1 MDGYADSSGA
11 RRRPVH
17 CRGLLLRQDREEPS
31 QPEDAGR
38 ASTGDQRQ
46 AGDPD
51 PYERRYAGAAG
62 PAFPH
67 DGERRHGGRAVS
79 MRTSTRPSKVTTRQ
93 VFAIAGPAM
102 IANLTTPLIG
112 IVSTTAIGRLG
123 DATLLGGVA
132 MASVLFDCIFWL
144 FAFLRMSTVAFTA
157 QSLGAGE
164 PGELRAIL
172 VRGFIVAAL
181 IGTALI
187 LLQVPLA
194 SILLGAMGGS
204 EGVTRAAKTYFI
216 IRIWS
221 SPLALGNYV
230 MLGWLIG
237 QARAK
242 LALGMQISINLIN
255 VAATVVLV
263 LVFDF
268 GIAGAAIAAVIAE
281 TAGLV
286 LGLLIARHLSKGQFA
301 ASRALLFD
309 RAKLMRMLAVNRD
322 IMIRTASL
330 IAAFLFFTA
339 QGARAGDMTLAANA
353 VLNNFLLISA
363 FFLDGLANA
372 AEQLCGRACGARD
385 RDEFSGAV
393 RLVVFWGFGFALA
406 VTGVF
411 ALFGPALIDLMTAS
425 PDVRRIARDFLL
437 FVVASP
443 ALAVF
448 AFAFDGVYIG
458 ATWARDMRNL
468 MVASLAIFLAAWFA
482 LRSFGNAGLWAAL
495 LVHYA
500 ARGGLEAW
508 RYPALLRKSFG

>member
-1 MDGYADSSGA
+1 MHS
-11 RRRPVH
+11 PV
-17 CRGLLLRQDREEPS
+17 
-31 QPEDAGR
+31 A
-38 ASTGDQRQ
+38 
-46 AGDPD
+46 
-51 PYERRYAGAAG
+51 
-62 PAFPH
+62 
-67 DGERRHGGRAVS
+67 
-79 MRTSTRPSKVTTRQ
+79 PSKVTTAQ

-132 MASVLFDCIFWL
+132 MASVLFDCMFWL
-144 FAFLRMSTVAFTA
+144 FGFLRMSTVAFTA

-164 PGELRAIL
+164 TNELRAIL
-172 VRGFIVAAL
+172 LRGLIVAAVV
-181 IGTALI
+181 GAALI
-187 LLQVPLA
+187 ALQMPLA
-194 SILLGAMGGS
+194 TILLSAMGGS
-204 EGVTRAAKTYFI
+204 EGVTRAAKTYFT

-268 GIAGAAIAAVIAE
+268 GIAGAAIAALIAE
-281 TAGLV
+281 TAGLM
-286 LGLLIARHLSKGQFA
+286 LGLLIARHLSNGQFA

-309 RAKLMRMLAVNRD
+309 RTKLMRMLAVNRD

-353 VLNNFLLISA
+353 VLNNFLLIGA

-372 AEQLCGRACGARD
+372 AEQLCGRAYGARD
-385 RDEFSGAV
+385 KGAFAGAV
-393 RLVVFWGFGFALA
+393 KLVVMWGFAFSLVVAACFL
-406 VTGVF
+406 V
-411 ALFGPALIDLMTAS
+411 FGPAFIDIMTAS
-425 PDVRRIARDFLL
+425 AEVRRIARDYLPFVIFAPLL
-437 FVVASP
+437 G
-443 ALAVF
+443 VF
-448 AFAFDGVYIG
+448 AFAFDGIYIG

-468 MVASLAIFLAAWFA
+468 MLASLVVFLTAWFA
-482 LRSFGNAGLWAAL
+482 LRSFGNDGMWGAL

-500 ARGGLEAW
+500 ARGGLEAL
-508 RYPALLRKSFG
+508 RYPALLKKAFKTCDLSAPSPRSPRGRDERSSLLE